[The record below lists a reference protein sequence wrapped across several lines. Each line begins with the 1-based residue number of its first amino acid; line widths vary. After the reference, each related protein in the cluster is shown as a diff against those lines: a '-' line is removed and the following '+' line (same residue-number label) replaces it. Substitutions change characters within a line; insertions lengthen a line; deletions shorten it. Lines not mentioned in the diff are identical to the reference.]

1 MQKEAVGHDTE
12 FSLLPLSIATGSFQ
26 LPPLSRTS
34 LPDASV
40 AAHNCAAVPLLEV
53 PLPEVPPPDGPD
65 PAHEMSVSRDPW
77 SRLVAVCHVP
87 GREDTRTVPLAAA
100 A

>member
-1 MQKEAVGHDTE
+1 MQKDAVGHDTE

-26 LPPLSRTS
+26 VPPLSRTT

-40 AAHNCAAVPLLEV
+40 AAHSCAAVP
-53 PLPEVPPPDGPD
+53 PPEGPD
-65 PAHEMSVSRDPW
+65 PAHEMSVSRDPR
-77 SRLVAVCHVP
+77 SRLVAVCHAP
-87 GREDTRTVPLAAA
+87 GREDTSTVPLAAA